1 MAEFE
6 SVVDYTTK
14 LNNFE
19 GPLDLLLY
27 LVKSAEIEI
36 RDIFISDVTEQY
48 LEYIRC
54 LDEIDVDKA
63 SEYLNMASILLE
75 IKAKELLPQPEEEN
89 VDIEDPK
96 EALFRHLEEYKMLKE
111 AGEKLKNQENVD
123 RFYKNPDKTVGEV
136 KIVYNEFNLDSLIEA
151 FQHVLLRLDE
161 RQTADIGKKEIVR
174 EAFTVK
180 EKIEFI
186 RTTLLDHEHIS
197 FFELFGKVTSR
208 NEVITTFQAMLELL
222 KLQYIK
228 VEQTDTFEDITIT
241 LREDRSEELG
251 EIDEYN

>member
-161 RQTADIGKKEIVR
+161 RQTADVGKKEIVR

-180 EKIEFI
+180 EKI
-186 RTTLLDHEHIS
+186 
-197 FFELFGKVTSR
+197 
-208 NEVITTFQAMLELL
+208 
-222 KLQYIK
+222 
-228 VEQTDTFEDITIT
+228 
-241 LREDRSEELG
+241 
-251 EIDEYN
+251 